1 MAIDEA
7 QAILN
12 QYFAALGGSLKA
24 YMALGYRH
32 MYGYGVPQSCV
43 TSLRYFKYAAD
54 RTMMTAPAF
63 SLPYRPTDLRLTVDR
78 KFHQTFEQEN
88 QLEYFST
95 LDPASMGGMASIQA
109 VAEILQNAGRASA
122 TQLQRARE
130 ILLQTAQHGHASAL
144 AYLGHMY
151 AYGVG
156 CGAELRLGDRVLQ
169 SRDRVWQWRSAER
182 LGTAV
187 HAWLGGLDG
196 LRESL

>member
-1 MAIDEA
+1 MGRRFRVFLFIDTKDSFVPARVWYATGINTHVAIDEA

-144 AYLGHMY
+144 AYLDHMY

-156 CGAELRLGDRVLQ
+156 VEQ
-169 SRDRVWQWRSAER
+169 N
-182 LGTAV
+182 
-187 HAWLGGLDG
+187 
-196 LRESL
+196 ESV